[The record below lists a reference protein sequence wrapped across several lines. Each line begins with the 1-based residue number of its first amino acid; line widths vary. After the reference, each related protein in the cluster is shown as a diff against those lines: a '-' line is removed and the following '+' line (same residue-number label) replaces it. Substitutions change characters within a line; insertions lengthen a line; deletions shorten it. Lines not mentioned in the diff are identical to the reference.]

1 MLIGT
6 EAKRYDRVTVRILP
20 FKDTGGGRTR
30 TNGIF
35 LLLTLLTFLLVLAS
49 FESVTFSVLPCRTPS
64 VSYRIHTVGITVT
77 VHCAEYRRVRT
88 KRDNR
93 TVLHSEEVRD
103 RDPRRWPASWGGP

>member
-49 FESVTFSVLPCRTPS
+49 FESVTFIQRPPVPNTLGFLPYTYSRNYSNSTL
-64 VSYRIHTVGITVT
+64 R
-77 VHCAEYRRVRT
+77 
-88 KRDNR
+88 
-93 TVLHSEEVRD
+93 
-103 RDPRRWPASWGGP
+103 